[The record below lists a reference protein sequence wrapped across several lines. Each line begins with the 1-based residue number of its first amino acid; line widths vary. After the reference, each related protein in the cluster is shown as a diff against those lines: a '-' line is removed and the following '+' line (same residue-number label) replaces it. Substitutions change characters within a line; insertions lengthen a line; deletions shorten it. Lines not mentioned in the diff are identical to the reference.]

1 MENEK
6 RERRAK
12 VLYGI
17 LIGLVAAILIVS
29 ISIGITAGVWNSVD
43 KKLYAKYG
51 FEKYEADSRGDRIY
65 FLNTPGADAM
75 IIESDGHFAMVDAA
89 EDSQNPRGF
98 ASLEL
103 KGYEEYV
110 LSELKRI
117 AGDENGKV
125 TLDFVVGTHAHSDHL
140 GGFDTVILDEDVTVK
155 KAYVK
160 KYNPDI
166 INLIERNTWDNQE
179 VFDEMI
185 AACNKR
191 GVEVVHDIPTEIF
204 KLGDLNITLLN
215 GDYKTDVVHMGENA
229 NSLVTL
235 VERNGV
241 KALLTGDLNNFY
253 GDETEV
259 AKEVG
264 KIDLLKVGH
273 HGHIGSTNFSFVKK
287 IRPELSIVTQY
298 EKKVYFMVREALRD
312 VKCPIYGAG
321 DHNGIVAEFKDY
333 GFELYTGLSD

>member
-29 ISIGITAGVWNSVD
+29 ISIGITAGVWSSVD

-179 VFDEMI
+179 VFNEMI

-191 GVEVVHDIPTEIF
+191 GVEVVHD
-204 KLGDLNITLLN
+204 
-215 GDYKTDVVHMGENA
+215 
-229 NSLVTL
+229 
-235 VERNGV
+235 R
-241 KALLTGDLNNFY
+241 
-253 GDETEV
+253 
-259 AKEVG
+259 
-264 KIDLLKVGH
+264 
-273 HGHIGSTNFSFVKK
+273 
-287 IRPELSIVTQY
+287 EL
-298 EKKVYFMVREALRD
+298 
-312 VKCPIYGAG
+312 
-321 DHNGIVAEFKDY
+321 
-333 GFELYTGLSD
+333 

>member
-204 KLGDLNITLLN
+204 K
-215 GDYKTDVVHMGENA
+215 TDVVHMGENA